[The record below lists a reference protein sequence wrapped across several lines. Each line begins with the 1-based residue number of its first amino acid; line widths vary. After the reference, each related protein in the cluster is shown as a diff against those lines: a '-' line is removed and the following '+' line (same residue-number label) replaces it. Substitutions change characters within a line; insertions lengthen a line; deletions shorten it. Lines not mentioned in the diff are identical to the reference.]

1 MTSQAVY
8 CLSLQIR
15 PTAEEGNATASAANG
30 GNEQQQLGGKSVV
43 AASGAA
49 TMVSNASTM
58 VTTSGATLLSGLEK
72 SGVTISAEAS
82 RALQTHALQIA
93 HSQIVTT
100 SQSPATVTVAT
111 SQQQQQQQHSNII
124 LVRGSRSENG
134 QIILQNTHELLSL
147 LSDEDKPIFLQ
158 HQRLTTTSA
167 GATITKAHTTKTLSE
182 AAGTGGASTILFQ
195 PAIKSGTLEGISGV
209 GGGGSTI
216 LLQSDA
222 LKKGTTLEVGSSS
235 TAGSTGGPIF
245 LQQRLSKNGTEGPIL
260 LRTLKRL
267 DKSQSILVIR
277 NATTAGTVATAGSTV
292 VAASAAGSGGISVS
306 TAGGA
311 TLAKV
316 KPISTPTTTVVTVTA
331 APVGGGSGVGGAIAR
346 RVQEEAE
353 EKKEPV
359 TVAKVVHKTNNMP
372 LGTDG
377 EPIKL
382 PDNLESLPRA
392 DHFPTQRHRW
402 NTNEEIA
409 AILISFDKHS
419 EWQSKEVKTRPK
431 SGSMLLYSR
440 KKVRYRRDGYCWKK
454 RKDGKTTREDHM
466 KLKVQGTECI
476 YGCYVHSAILPT
488 FHRRCYWLLQN
499 PDIVLVHYLNVPYPD
514 DNKMAVI
521 TPNLALWGDKKEWTK
536 EELVSQLKPMFFSE
550 DEPDTA
556 NEIEISTAETVEAIV
571 SQLMEKQRMARQT
584 ALVKQLE
591 CGCPDANCAD
601 GKSCS
606 HPMRRISA
614 AKSVQELGKRTD
626 GHGGGGGGTAP
637 NVLIGSRMYPRWL
650 DNRRM
655 ATGRVEQQ
663 QQQQQQQQHPQHTI
677 LDPNG
682 ARAITPKTLDSSIHF
697 QVIPTSAQSLTGQNS
712 IRPGNQNPSAL
723 VSLSGSNTS
732 SQLTSVSSH
741 ITNGIGGG
749 SQSNHLGGHRSAM
762 IITSNQH
769 QQQQQQQQHHQQQQ
783 HPHHHPQQQLPSV
796 HSHSHHG
803 HPHAQQ
809 QHTLTMN
816 GNSNSSSSNSTNSS
830 SNNNN
835 NNTSNTSGSNVGSN
849 QLTAIGHSN
858 SQVTPSNGNGTGTG
872 PDRSSTVNGVPGGA
886 RDARDINL
894 NGSNENHISMIGTTG
909 QTNRPSNGLGANQQ
923 SGANGTCGD
932 SSGSGAMSNG
942 NSQSGQGTVH
952 HNRIS
957 INGNGASVATST
969 PPLVLSLGQNL
980 GAPGSLLILNGQ
992 QQSYVCQSQHQKSN
1006 DKDTDGSIKTEASSG
1021 SIAKQEMM
1029 DASSSPVP
1037 SLTHHQTRQSSQ
1049 PSSSSPS
1056 STTTGGTSEKQ
1067 SFESIFGYQEH
1078 TPMASPVQSMEN
1090 SGPTHH
1096 HHDNLPFFNET
1107 LDLSQ
1112 EDIQKTLSAN
1122 MPLGGHVPGH
1132 DSTPTD
1138 DAMNGEINPM
1148 DFIENCG
1155 DNHGTVDDDVFVN
1168 LDAFDML
1175 VEFPE
1180 LELDAKNEFLRDST
1194 DDGTDDTTGGGEL
1207 AGDSGSELG
1216 QYKHHVQNEQQQ
1228 QQQQPQPSQPIPNA
1242 STITD
1247 FSPEWAY
1254 PEGGIK
1260 VLVTGPWSASSA
1272 YTVLFD
1278 SFPVPTTLVQD
1289 GVLRCYCPAHEV
1301 GVVTLQVACDGFVI
1315 SNAVN
1320 FEYKSPP
1327 KFETKCEGNGND
1339 MLYKF
1344 NLLNRLESIDEKLQ
1358 IKVEPGE
1365 LPEDTLLFKQN
1376 NFEDRL
1382 VNYCETLTAKMW
1394 RSVTPG
1400 PFIDKHQGMTLLH
1413 LAAALG
1419 YAKLVRT
1426 MLTWKAENSNVILE
1440 AEIDALSQDKD
1451 GYTPLTLAC
1460 SRGHTETAIILYKWN
1475 QNALNVR
1482 NHAQKSPVEVARDYG
1497 HSDLARELERQEKE
1511 RLDIQQRTPTSASI
1525 PTLASISSSTTA
1537 SSSTISASSASPNKL
1552 PTNCSNHSSSA
1563 SSPAASPAQTSTGQD
1578 GSGSTASSAP
1588 TAGRYSGTDLLSNL
1602 NESNSSSS
1610 NSSNSSSGSNGSS
1623 TGIDCKP
1630 TDGNNNL
1637 HSNGGPDMHSL
1648 ATDTSGTMHNFLNL
1662 NQIFSYGEGLH
1673 GANGDS
1679 CSNDNFGL
1687 VAAFNPSL
1695 SPTALSPYSE
1705 MKGSCSST
1713 GSQSGGL
1720 HYGMENTNSNPMLS
1734 NALSPN
1740 SDSNR
1745 SHDGVFLRPG
1755 AVYSSQSP
1763 PGARLSKRSSI
1774 DSGIN
1779 MDNRSVALSRT
1790 GKTFRDAGQR
1800 TNRMDRS
1807 MSLPLASGGGQPSGK
1822 NQPGTPSS
1830 TAGGDREADSFSL
1843 SLSERTTESPSQ
1855 VSSNVSLLSPLR
1867 KMDFALCEVS
1877 ATESSPMCED
1887 ADSLQE
1893 DDCHH
1898 QLPDSMDMGQG
1909 GTGGNGAGAVTSAV
1923 GDSDA
1928 KVLTLAEQIIAAMP
1942 ERIKNESEETMYL
1955 GSPLPDSLNEDTSGM
1970 GILNDTFMEPL
1981 LDSLPSS
1988 QFDQEFNFEFSDHN
2002 YRYHDVGTPCSSLSP
2017 ASSGPLQSPASYS
2030 IPQDHPVGSP
2040 SPPPTTQDFTE
2051 FLQSSNGTVRPFEA
2065 DFSNLKLND
2074 REQRELY
2081 EAAKC
2086 IQKAYRS
2093 YKGRKSRMEEQDK
2106 ERTAAVVIQN
2116 YYRRY
2121 KQYAYYRQMT
2131 QAALVIQ
2138 NGYRSY
2144 CENKRFKKAQTS
2156 QQQQQPVTSSEEDKA
2171 SAQCLETY
2179 YQNFRNE
2186 QKQQQSPQ
2194 QQQQNNQQGGS
2205 ASKEPS
2211 PSGPLK
2217 RTYSQRTQNQAARKI
2232 QQFMRQS
2239 KNNTW
2244 DEQMTNLATE
2254 RTSRKREAGPPTQGG
2269 VPPKLAVSRTARG
2282 TAYQRSKVN

>member
-15 PTAEEGNATASAANG
+15 PTAEEGNAVSATNGGTEGQLQVVSGGVKSSATAVVASSAAG
-30 GNEQQQLGGKSVV
+30 IVTT
-43 AASGAA
+43 AP
-49 TMVSNASTM
+49 TM
-58 VTTSGATLLSGLEK
+58 VTAGGALISGLEK

-82 RALQTHALQIA
+82 RALHSHAIQLQQS
-93 HSQIVTT
+93 HVTG
-100 SQSPATVTVAT
+100 PAGGTVTVA
-111 SQQQQQQQHSNII
+111 SHPHAPQQHSNII

-147 LSDEDKPIFLQ
+147 LGDEDKPIFLQ
-158 HQRLTTTSA
+158 HQRLTAGGGHSHHGTTLS
-167 GATITKAHTTKTLSE
+167 KAVTAKTLSD
-182 AAGTGGASTILFQ
+182 ATGGAGSTILFQ
-195 PAIKSGTLEGISGV
+195 PAIKSGSTIDGA
-209 GGGGSTI
+209 STI
-216 LLQSDA
+216 LLQDA
-222 LKKGTTLEVGSSS
+222 LKKATGGATLDVSGATQATGSA
-235 TAGSTGGPIF
+235 TGSATGPIF

-277 NATTAGTVATAGSTV
+277 NATTTGGTVGAATATAVTAATAGL
-292 VAASAAGSGGISVS
+292 SVS
-306 TAGGA
+306 TPGGA

-331 APVGGGSGVGGAIAR
+331 APVGTGSGGAMEPAGVKAR
-346 RVQEEAE
+346 IGPAEADAK
-353 EKKEPV
+353 EKKDTPATGTSATTTTTT
-359 TVAKVVHKTNNMP
+359 TVKVVHKSNSTP

-536 EELVSQLKPMFFSE
+536 EELVSQLKPMFFPTVFSE
-550 DEPDTA
+550 DEPDAA
-556 NEIEISTAETVEAIV
+556 NEIEISTAETVETIV
-571 SQLMEKQRMARQT
+571 SQLMEKQRMARQS

-614 AKSVQELGKRTD
+614 AKSVQELQQQQAGKRGTD
-626 GHGGGGGGTAP
+626 GHVGGTAP
-637 NVLIGSRMYPRWL
+637 NVLIGTRMYPRWL

-655 ATGRVEQQ
+655 ATGRIDQ
-663 QQQQQQQQHPQHTI
+663 QQQQQQQQHSQHNTI

-682 ARAITPKTLDSSIHF
+682 ARAITPKALDTSMHF
-697 QVIPTSAQSLTGQNS
+697 QVIPTSSQSQNS
-712 IRPGNQNPSAL
+712 IRAGNQGSAVGHLGGGNPSA
-723 VSLSGSNTS
+723 
-732 SQLTSVSSH
+732 QLTSVVGSH
-741 ITNGIGGG
+741 LTNGIGAT
-749 SQSNHLGGHRSAM
+749 QANHLAGHRSAM
-762 IITSNQH
+762 ILASNQH
-769 QQQQQQQQHHQQQQ
+769 QQPQQHQHHPQHHHPQQAQQQHSHPHHGHPQQQQQQQQ
-783 HPHHHPQQQLPSV
+783 PPQLS
-796 HSHSHHG
+796 
-803 HPHAQQ
+803 
-809 QHTLTMN
+809 LTMN
-816 GNSNSSSSNSTNSS
+816 GA
-830 SNNNN
+830 
-835 NNTSNTSGSNVGSN
+835 SNTSSAN
-849 QLTAIGHSN
+849 QLAALGHS
-858 SQVTPSNGNGTGTG
+858 SQVPSAAMNGSASAGGTSERAVNPGPVSQADPKSTQNPTSNGSTDSHIPPAPN
-872 PDRSSTVNGVPGGA
+872 RSPNQARQEGPGG
-886 RDARDINL
+886 RDGGGGGPNAGAAG
-894 NGSNENHISMIGTTG
+894 NG
-909 QTNRPSNGLGANQQ
+909 QQ
-923 SGANGTCGD
+923 SGNGGL
-932 SSGSGAMSNG
+932 
-942 NSQSGQGTVH
+942 H
-952 HNRIS
+952 HNRMTVT
-957 INGNGASVATST
+957 ASGSPVVTST
-969 PPLVLSLGQNL
+969 PPLVLSLSQNL
-980 GAPGSLLILNGQ
+980 GTGGSLLILNGQ
-992 QQSYVCQSQHQKSN
+992 QQSYVCQPQHQKPH
-1006 DKDTDGSIKTEASSG
+1006 DKDPSEQSVKTE

-1029 DASSSPVP
+1029 DASSSPPVSHRP
-1037 SLTHHQTRQSSQ
+1037 SNASSCATGAT
-1049 PSSSSPS
+1049 SSSSACS
-1056 STTTGGTSEKQ
+1056 DKQ
-1067 SFESIFGYQEH
+1067 SFESIFGFGQDH
-1078 TPMASPVQSMEN
+1078 TSTVGSPARGMEAT
-1090 SGPTHH
+1090 GTTPA

-1122 MPLGGHVPGH
+1122 MPLGGHVAGH
-1132 DSTPTD
+1132 DAATPTD

-1148 DFIENCG
+1148 DFIETCG

-1180 LELDAKNEFLRDST
+1180 LELDAKSEFLRDGATTSDEQGT
-1194 DDGTDDTTGGGEL
+1194 PQEDGASGRTGRDPMNQFKLGNGSGGPHP
-1207 AGDSGSELG
+1207 GG
-1216 QYKHHVQNEQQQ
+1216 
-1228 QQQQPQPSQPIPNA
+1228 
-1242 STITD
+1242 STISD

-1301 GVVTLQVACDGFVI
+1301 GIVTLQVACDGFVI

-1339 MLYKF
+1339 MLYRF

-1365 LPEDTLLFKQN
+1365 LPEDTLMYKQH

-1382 VNYCETLTAKMW
+1382 VSYCETLTSKMW
-1394 RSVTPG
+1394 RSVTPS
-1400 PFIDKHQGMTLLH
+1400 PFIDKHRGMTLLH

-1451 GYTPLTLAC
+1451 GHTPLTLAC
-1460 SRGHTETAIILYKWN
+1460 ARGHTETAIILYKWN

-1482 NHAQKSPVEVARDYG
+1482 TNAQKSPVEVARDCG
-1497 HSDLARELERQEKE
+1497 HVQLARELERQETE
-1511 RLDIQQRTPTSASI
+1511 RKQLQQRTPTSSSI
-1525 PTLASISSSTTA
+1525 PTLASITSTSAGTPGKTSASSDAPPLPGSSHSSNASSPSASPQSQSSCSSSAQDGSKAGPFAGVDLLGKLSEGSASSSSSTGEA
-1537 SSSTISASSASPNKL
+1537 SSDPGSRKTPDSNNNVHQHTIAGSTL
-1552 PTNCSNHSSSA
+1552 
-1563 SSPAASPAQTSTGQD
+1563 QD
-1578 GSGSTASSAP
+1578 GS
-1588 TAGRYSGTDLLSNL
+1588 
-1602 NESNSSSS
+1602 
-1610 NSSNSSSGSNGSS
+1610 
-1623 TGIDCKP
+1623 
-1630 TDGNNNL
+1630 
-1637 HSNGGPDMHSL
+1637 
-1648 ATDTSGTMHNFLNL
+1648 MHNFLNL
-1662 NQIFSYGEGLH
+1662 NQIFSYGDGLH
-1673 GANGDS
+1673 GGGSDS

-1695 SPTALSPYSE
+1695 SPNNLSPYSD
-1705 MKGSCSST
+1705 MKGSCSSN
-1713 GSQSGGL
+1713 GSQPGTGGSQAGGF
-1720 HYGMENTNSNPMLS
+1720 HYGLENTNSNPMLS

-1779 MDNRSVALSRT
+1779 MDSRSGGLGRS
-1790 GKTFRDAGQR
+1790 GKAFRDAQR
-1800 TNRMDRS
+1800 SNRMDRS
-1807 MSLPLASGGGQPSGK
+1807 MSLPLGSAVSGFGLG
-1822 NQPGTPSS
+1822 
-1830 TAGGDREADSFSL
+1830 AGGAGGKTLGTATGSERESDSFSL
-1843 SLSERTTESPSQ
+1843 SLGERTTESPSQ
-1855 VSSNVSLLSPLR
+1855 ISSNASLLSPLR

-1877 ATESSPMCED
+1877 AKESSPMRED
-1887 ADSLQE
+1887 VDTLQE
-1893 DDCHH
+1893 DECHRPH
-1898 QLPDSMDMGQG
+1898 PDGMDMSQGQ
-1909 GTGGNGAGAVTSAV
+1909 GTGGGVGAVGSAV

-1955 GSPLPDSLNEDTSGM
+1955 GSPLPESLNEDTSGM
-1970 GILNDTFMEPL
+1970 GILSDTFMEPL

-1988 QFDQEFNFEFSDHN
+1988 QYDQEFNFEFSDHN
-2002 YRYHDVGTPCSSLSP
+2002 YRYHEVGTPGSSLSP

-2030 IPQDHPVGSP
+2030 IPPDHPVGSP

-2051 FLQSSNGTVRPFEA
+2051 FLQSSSAAVRPFEA

-2131 QAALVIQ
+2131 QAALIIQ

-2144 CENKRFKKAQTS
+2144 CENKRFKKSQTAQQS
-2156 QQQQQPVTSSEEDKA
+2156 QQPETSSEEDKA
-2171 SAQCLETY
+2171 SSQCIETY
-2179 YQNFRNE
+2179 YQNYRNE
-2186 QKQQQSPQ
+2186 QQQQQQQQQQQSPQ
-2194 QQQQNNQQGGS
+2194 QQQQNNQQSGS
-2205 ASKEPS
+2205 SSKEPS

-2269 VPPKLAVSRTARG
+2269 VPPKLAVPRTARG
-2282 TAYQRSKVN
+2282 STYQRSKVN

>member
-1 MTSQAVY
+1 
-8 CLSLQIR
+8 
-15 PTAEEGNATASAANG
+15 
-30 GNEQQQLGGKSVV
+30 
-43 AASGAA
+43 
-49 TMVSNASTM
+49 
-58 VTTSGATLLSGLEK
+58 
-72 SGVTISAEAS
+72 
-82 RALQTHALQIA
+82 
-93 HSQIVTT
+93 
-100 SQSPATVTVAT
+100 
-111 SQQQQQQQHSNII
+111 
-124 LVRGSRSENG
+124 
-134 QIILQNTHELLSL
+134 
-147 LSDEDKPIFLQ
+147 
-158 HQRLTTTSA
+158 
-167 GATITKAHTTKTLSE
+167 
-182 AAGTGGASTILFQ
+182 
-195 PAIKSGTLEGISGV
+195 
-209 GGGGSTI
+209 
-216 LLQSDA
+216 
-222 LKKGTTLEVGSSS
+222 
-235 TAGSTGGPIF
+235 
-245 LQQRLSKNGTEGPIL
+245 
-260 LRTLKRL
+260 
-267 DKSQSILVIR
+267 
-277 NATTAGTVATAGSTV
+277 
-292 VAASAAGSGGISVS
+292 
-306 TAGGA
+306 
-311 TLAKV
+311 
-316 KPISTPTTTVVTVTA
+316 
-331 APVGGGSGVGGAIAR
+331 
-346 RVQEEAE
+346 
-353 EKKEPV
+353 
-359 TVAKVVHKTNNMP
+359 
-372 LGTDG
+372 
-377 EPIKL
+377 
-382 PDNLESLPRA
+382 
-392 DHFPTQRHRW
+392 
-402 NTNEEIA
+402 
-409 AILISFDKHS
+409 
-419 EWQSKEVKTRPK
+419 
-431 SGSMLLYSR
+431 MLLYSR

-591 CGCPDANCAD
+591 CGCPDASCAD

-626 GHGGGGGGTAP
+626 GHGGGTAP

-663 QQQQQQQQHPQHTI
+663 QQQQQHPQHTI

-682 ARAITPKTLDSSIHF
+682 ARAITPKTLDTSIHF

-712 IRPGNQNPSAL
+712 IRPGNQNASAL
-723 VSLSGSNTS
+723 GTLASSNGS

-741 ITNGIGGG
+741 IANGLVG
-749 SQSNHLGGHRSAM
+749 SQANHLGAHRSAM

-769 QQQQQQQQHHQQQQ
+769 QQQHHQQQQQQQHQHHQHPQQQQ
-783 HPHHHPQQQLPSV
+783 HPNVHGHP
-796 HSHSHHG
+796 HHG
-803 HPHAQQ
+803 HPHQQQQQ

-816 GNSNSSSSNSTNSS
+816 GNSNSSSNGSSSNSS
-830 SNNNN
+830 SNSNSNNS
-835 NNTSNTSGSNVGSN
+835 TSNGSSSN

-858 SQVTPSNGNGTGTG
+858 QVTASNSGAGTGT
-872 PDRSSTVNGVPGGA
+872 DRTNATNGVPAGA
-886 RDARDINL
+886 REANINL
-894 NGSNENHISMIGTTG
+894 NSGSDSHISLMGSNG
-909 QTNRPSNGLGANQQ
+909 QSNRPTNALGGQRSDDTGN
-923 SGANGTCGD
+923 S
-932 SSGSGAMSNG
+932 SGAMSNG
-942 NSQSGQGTVH
+942 NGSGQGTSTVH

-957 INGNGASVATST
+957 VNGNGATST

-992 QQSYVCQSQHQKSN
+992 QQSYVCQQTQHQKPA
-1006 DKDTDGSIKTEASSG
+1006 DKEHQDGSIKTETSS
-1021 SIAKQEMM
+1021 APKQEMM

-1037 SLTHHQTRQSSQ
+1037 SLSHHQQRQPSQQSSG
-1049 PSSSSPS
+1049 SPS
-1056 STTTGGTSEKQ
+1056 STAGGSSDKQ
-1067 SFESIFGYQEH
+1067 SFDSIFGYQDH
-1078 TPMASPVQSMEN
+1078 TPMASPVRSMEN
-1090 SGPTHH
+1090 SGSGTNASH

-1122 MPLGGHVPGH
+1122 MPLGGHVAGH
-1132 DSTPTD
+1132 DTTPTD

-1180 LELDAKNEFLRDST
+1180 LELDAKSEFLRDST
-1194 DDGTDDTTGGGEL
+1194 DDGPADTANNGGAER
-1207 AGDSGSELG
+1207 AGDGGSELG
-1216 QYKHHVQNEQQQ
+1216 QQYKHHVQNEPQQQ
-1228 QQQQPQPSQPIPNA
+1228 QQQSSQPMPNV

-1451 GYTPLTLAC
+1451 GFTPLTLAC
-1460 SRGHTETAIILYKWN
+1460 ARGHTETAIILYKWN

-1482 NHAQKSPVEVARDYG
+1482 NSSQKGPIEVARDHG
-1497 HSDLARELERQEKE
+1497 HGELARELERQEKE
-1511 RLDIQQRTPTSASI
+1511 RLHIQQRTPTSASI

-1537 SSSTISASSASPNKL
+1537 SSSTISASSASPNAL
-1552 PTNCSNHSSSA
+1552 PNASSCSNHSSSA
-1563 SSPAASPAQTSTGQD
+1563 SSPVASPAQTQ
-1578 GSGSTASSAP
+1578 
-1588 TAGRYSGTDLLSNL
+1588 GTELLSNL
-1602 NESNSSSS
+1602 NESNSSSITSSS
-1610 NSSNSSSGSNGSS
+1610 NNSNSSSN
-1623 TGIDCKP
+1623 DCKG

-1637 HSNGGPDMHSL
+1637 QSTGGTGADVHTL
-1648 ATDTSGTMHNFLNL
+1648 ANADAAGTMHNFLNL
-1662 NQIFSYGEGLH
+1662 NQIFSYGDGLH
-1673 GANGDS
+1673 GTNSDS

-1720 HYGMENTNSNPMLS
+1720 HYGLENTNSNPMLS

-1790 GKTFRDAGQR
+1790 GKAFREAQR

-1807 MSLPLASGGGQPSGK
+1807 MSLPLATGSGGVGQPSGK

-1830 TAGGDREADSFSL
+1830 TAGGDRETDSFSL

-1855 VSSNVSLLSPLR
+1855 ISSNVSLLSPLR

-1877 ATESSPMCED
+1877 ATETSPMCED
-1887 ADSLQE
+1887 TDSLQE

-1898 QLPDSMDMGQG
+1898 QLPDGMDMGPG
-1909 GTGGNGAGAVTSAV
+1909 ASGNGAGTVTNAV

-1955 GSPLPDSLNEDTSGM
+1955 GSPLPDSLNEDTTGM

-1988 QFDQEFNFEFSDHN
+1988 QFDQEFNFEFSDHS

-2051 FLQSSNGTVRPFEA
+2051 FLQSSNATVRPFEA

-2144 CENKRFKKAQTS
+2144 CENKRFKKSQTA

-2179 YQNFRNE
+2179 YQSFRNE

-2194 QQQQNNQQGGS
+2194 QQQQNNQPGGS
-2205 ASKEPS
+2205 GSKEPS

-2239 KNNTW
+2239 KNNGYEWKHVRNRNQTHRAQQ
-2244 DEQMTNLATE
+2244 E
-2254 RTSRKREAGPPTQGG
+2254 
-2269 VPPKLAVSRTARG
+2269 
-2282 TAYQRSKVN
+2282 